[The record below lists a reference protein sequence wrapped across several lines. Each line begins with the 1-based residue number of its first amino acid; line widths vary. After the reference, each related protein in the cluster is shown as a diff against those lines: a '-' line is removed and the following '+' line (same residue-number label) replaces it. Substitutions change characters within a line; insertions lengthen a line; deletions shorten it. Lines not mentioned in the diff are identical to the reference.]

1 MTDKIQT
8 QHLTTAHSLYMLYET
23 LPDEIQKL
31 FLQELLT
38 KQTEKIKAKKAVP
51 EGESHF
57 QDLFGLLTASETASL
72 EDMEQAILQRAK
84 ERFDDCD

>member
-23 LPDEIQKL
+23 LPDEIQQL
-31 FLQELLT
+31 FLQELMT
-38 KQTEKIKAKKAVP
+38 KQAEKIKAKKAMP

-57 QDLFGLLTASETASL
+57 RDLFGLLTASETASL
-72 EDMEQAILQRAK
+72 EDMEQGR
-84 ERFDDCD
+84 